1 MEPDWNSPTWL
12 WVVKHLCSEK
22 ENRSKDL
29 ADSLSMVDM
38 RRLQG
43 DIRTLNKIINLP
55 AEHAYLKKKGKG

>member
-22 ENRSKDL
+22 ENRSRVLESSDEE
-29 ADSLSMVDM
+29 VEM

-43 DIRTLNKIINLP
+43 DIRTLNLVINLP
-55 AEHAYLKKKGKG
+55 AEYTHLKKKGKG